1 MKNFLVP
8 FAVGAGLV
16 FLGKQADNYSDS
28 GALPS
33 SIGPYAAYLVGG
45 VGLVIAHHVFKGA

>member
-16 FLGKQADNYSDS
+16 FLGKQADNMADS
-28 GALPS
+28 GSLPDAVA
-33 SIGPYAAYLVGG
+33 PYAAYLIGG
-45 VGLVIAHHVFKGA
+45 VGLIVAHHVFKGA